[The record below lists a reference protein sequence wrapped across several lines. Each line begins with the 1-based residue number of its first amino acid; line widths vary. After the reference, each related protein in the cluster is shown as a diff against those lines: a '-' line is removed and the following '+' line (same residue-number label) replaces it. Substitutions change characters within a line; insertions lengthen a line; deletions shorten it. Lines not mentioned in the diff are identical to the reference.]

1 MERYVTDELLTKLL
15 LHAEYSFTDI
25 DFEWGMLTEKER
37 DILTRED
44 MEEIKNGIEEIH
56 INRLRKELVGL
67 LAPDTFIAQTPFP
80 GTWDITLVPEGRG
93 APIGVLGEGA
103 TYREALEKALWSA
116 RHAYGAGAGHG

>member
-1 MERYVTDELLTKLL
+1 MTDELLTKLL